1 MPLRDITL
9 DDIESLA
16 VGAWVLGTGGGGSP
30 YLGLLNM
37 RALYKEGHRVQLMP
51 SDELADDDWIAAVS
65 NMGAPLVGQERLTD
79 SRTIARAVA
88 LMEEHTGHSFR
99 GIMSLEIGGGNSIQ
113 PLMAAAH
120 LKRPVIDSDM
130 MGRAYP
136 EAQMTSVAVGD
147 LKPCPLT
154 TVDVRGLESVVDKVP
169 TWKWMERVSRK
180 ICVEYGSIA
189 STCKAPRTGAEVK
202 KWGIHGTTTKA
213 IAIGHA
219 VREAQRRHEDPI
231 AAILGGRAGQG
242 ALQGQGG
249 RRRAPRHRGLPARP
263 HAVRRHGRLPGAA
276 LELNFQN
283 EWIVAWLDGKPIAMS
298 PDLICV
304 LDSVS
309 GEAVGTETIRYGQ
322 RVTVIA
328 LPPPPVFLSRE
339 GPAARRPARLRLRH
353 RVQERVR
360 VSVARALARRHRIA
374 GRRRLGA
381 GHRRRR
387 QSLSAAAQ
395 HARALPRR
403 PSRAAHGRG
412 RPRRRRL
419 GRHRRQHGR
428 AAGRPGAADRQ
439 PDARACRL
447 GDGDAISA
455 SASPR

>member
-1 MPLRDITL
+1 MALRDITL
-9 DDIESLA
+9 EDIESLA

-37 RALYKEGHRVQLMP
+37 RALYREGYRVQLMP
-51 SDELADDDWIAAVS
+51 ASELVDDDWVGAVS

-79 SRTIARAVA
+79 SHTIARAVA
-88 LMEEHTGHSFR
+88 LMEEHIGQKFR

-154 TVDVRGLESVVDKVP
+154 TVDVRGLESIVDDVP

-213 IAIGHA
+213 MAIGAA
-219 VREAQRRHEDPI
+219 VRQAQRKHDDPV
-231 AAILGGRAGQG
+231 AAILGVEPGKVLFKGKVVDVE
-242 ALQGQGG
+242 
-249 RRRAPRHRGLPARP
+249 RRATEGFLRGRMRADGMENYR
-263 HAVRRHGRLPGAA
+263 GAA
-276 LELNFQN
+276 LEINFQN

-304 LDSVS
+304 LDSVA
-309 GEAVGTETIRYGQ
+309 GEAVGTETVRYGQ

-328 LPPPPVFLSRE
+328 LPPPPVFLSQKGLQHV
-339 GPAARRPARLRLRH
+339 GPRAFGYDIEFR
-353 RVQERVR
+353 
-360 VSVARALARRHRIA
+360 SVFA
-374 GRRRLGA
+374 
-381 GHRRRR
+381 
-387 QSLSAAAQ
+387 
-395 HARALPRR
+395 
-403 PSRAAHGRG
+403 
-412 RPRRRRL
+412 
-419 GRHRRQHGR
+419 
-428 AAGRPGAADRQ
+428 
-439 PDARACRL
+439 
-447 GDGDAISA
+447 
-455 SASPR
+455 